1 MFRLVNGLN
10 ANNDICSIE
19 VVGGA
24 AERGRKKSSMD
35 VEKKTTQE
43 AGSEDED
50 EAKIVWDNGD
60 WGMDAEEDFF
70 QVYKTR
76 NAKPV

>member
-1 MFRLVNGLN
+1 LVNGLN

-76 NAKPV
+76 NARPV